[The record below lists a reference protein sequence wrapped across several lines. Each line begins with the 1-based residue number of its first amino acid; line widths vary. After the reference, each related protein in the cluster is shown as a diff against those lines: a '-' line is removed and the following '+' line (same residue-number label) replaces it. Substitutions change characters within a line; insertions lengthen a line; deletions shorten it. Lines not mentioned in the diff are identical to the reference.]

1 MLVLFGKLYIIEP
14 TKRWSDKDE
23 SNNIFSDETSFVIP
37 SGLENPPIPTLVPRS
52 GIAQNKTRE
61 YRIYIDHKKLPP
73 LHRMKN

>member
-37 SGLENPPIPTLVPRS
+37 SGLENPSIPTLSPPPLGSPRS
-52 GIAQNKTRE
+52 CCAVGIAQ
-61 YRIYIDHKKLPP
+61 
-73 LHRMKN
+73 